1 MVATSAIIADDEPLL
16 VEYLAEKLEKLWPQL
31 EIVGTASNG
40 REAIELVQKT
50 AADIAFLDVH
60 MPGLSGLQVA
70 EALPLGTR
78 VVFVT
83 AFDEFAV
90 DAFQRAAVDYLLKP
104 VSDSRLTQTIERL
117 QANTGQ
123 DREQLISLLSNMSQA
138 PTSYLQWIRAGRGD
152 TVQLLS
158 VADIIYFQAGS
169 KYTSIV
175 TREREFLVRS
185 SIKELEEQLDPNQFW
200 RIHRGIIVRVDQVV
214 NARRDLRGR
223 YTLKLKDR
231 PESLRSS
238 QSYGYRFK
246 QM

>member
-1 MVATSAIIADDEPLL
+1 VTTSAIIADDEPLL
-16 VEYLAEKLEKLWPQL
+16 VDYLAEKLGKLWPQL

-40 REAIELVQKT
+40 REAIKLVQKT
-50 AADIAFLDVH
+50 AADIAFLDIH

-104 VSDSRLTQTIERL
+104 VSDSRLAQTIARL
-117 QANTGQ
+117 QANSGQ
-123 DREQLISLLSNMSQA
+123 DREQLISLLSNMSQ
-138 PTSYLQWIRAGRGD
+138 PQTSYLQWIRAGRGD

-231 PESLRSS
+231 PENLRSS
-238 QSYGYRFK
+238 QSYGHRFK

>member
-1 MVATSAIIADDEPLL
+1 
-16 VEYLAEKLEKLWPQL
+16 
-31 EIVGTASNG
+31 
-40 REAIELVQKT
+40 
-50 AADIAFLDVH
+50 